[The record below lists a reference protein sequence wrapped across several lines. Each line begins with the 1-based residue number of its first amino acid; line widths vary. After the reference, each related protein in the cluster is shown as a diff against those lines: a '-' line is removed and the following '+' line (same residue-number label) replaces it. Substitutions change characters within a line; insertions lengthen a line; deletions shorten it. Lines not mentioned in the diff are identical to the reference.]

1 MSFLAARLAGK
12 EGAYFFEESKTAVNR
27 LARKAQ
33 PLNKGAA
40 ASAAG
45 DGNSVSRE
53 AEAEADVL
61 PEVLRHSLPSRIYS
75 QRSDPPSSSSPSA
88 SLAKASK
95 WALRWDPASGS
106 AVSSDALNPLRA
118 HLAMPRVTFGP
129 NRWKMPPA
137 GSSVLASTANELR
150 QDRYTHANPEKLKA
164 AADGLANVG
173 KAFAAATVIVFGG
186 ASVIFGLVA
195 SKLQV
200 QNGGDIYVKVRDLAQ
215 PTYGTVREQVAP
227 LRTWAENMSRK
238 WRIEREDDIKR
249 KPIMKEL
256 SRTFGIRTSN

>member
-12 EGAYFFEESKTAVNR
+12 EGAYFFEESKHAVNR
-27 LARKAQ
+27 LAQKAQ
-33 PLNKGAA
+33 PLNKNAA
-40 ASAAG
+40 ANG
-45 DGNSVSRE
+45 GNSISR
-53 AEAEADVL
+53 EAEADVL

-75 QRSDPPSSSSPSA
+75 QRSDPSSSSSS
-88 SLAKASK
+88 SLSKASK
-95 WALRWDPASGS
+95 WALRWDPESGGS

-118 HLAMPRVTFGP
+118 HLAMPQVTFGP
-129 NRWKMPPA
+129 NRWKLPPA

-173 KAFAAATVIVFGG
+173 KAFAAATVIVFGS
-186 ASVIFGLVA
+186 ASIIFGLVA

-227 LRTWAENMSRK
+227 LRTWVENMSRK
-238 WRIEREDDIKR
+238 WRIEREDDIKQ
-249 KPIMKEL
+249 KPMMKEL
-256 SRTFGIRTSN
+256 SRTFGMRTSN

>member
-12 EGAYFFEESKTAVNR
+12 EGAYFFEESKHAVNR
-27 LARKAQ
+27 LAQKAQ
-33 PLNKGAA
+33 PLNKNAA
-40 ASAAG
+40 AAG
-45 DGNSVSRE
+45 NGNSVSR
-53 AEAEADVL
+53 EAEADVL
-61 PEVLRHSLPSRIYS
+61 PEVLRHSLPSRLYS
-75 QRSDPPSSSSPSA
+75 QRSDPSSSSSSS

-95 WALRWDPASGS
+95 WALRSDPASGS

-186 ASVIFGLVA
+186 ASIIFGLVA

-238 WRIEREDDIKR
+238 WRIEREDDIKQ

>member
-1 MSFLAARLAGK
+1 MAGK
-12 EGAYFFEESKTAVNR
+12 EGAYFFEESKHAVDR
-27 LARKAQ
+27 LARKVQ
-33 PLNKGAA
+33 PSNKTNAATAAAA
-40 ASAAG
+40 ASG
-45 DGNSVSRE
+45 GNPISR
-53 AEAEADVL
+53 EAEADVL

-75 QRSDPPSSSSPSA
+75 QRSEPSSSSSSSS
-88 SLAKASK
+88 SLSKASK
-95 WALRWDPASGS
+95 WALQWDPESGS

-118 HLAMPRVTFGP
+118 HLAMPQVTFGP
-129 NRWKMPPA
+129 NRWKLPPA

-186 ASVIFGLVA
+186 ASIIFGLVA

-200 QNGGDIYVKVRDLAQ
+200 QNGEDIYAKVRDFAQ
-215 PTYGTVREQVAP
+215 PTHMTVREQVAP

-238 WRIEREDDIKR
+238 WHIEREDDIKQ
-249 KPIMKEL
+249 KPMMKEL
-256 SRTFGIRTSN
+256 SKTFGRRTSN